1 MFDRKIMKDFKDNFL
16 YTENALY
23 AIYDEKEKLSVYDIF
38 LAGKLRNEKLLNKIE
53 ELLSQIYSDFSIVQS
68 ISFLPL
74 DNFSI
79 LINFINGKSGRIVLN
94 KDNKLAFEACTELSK
109 VEQKFIL
116 DNYEQRLKQFLL
128 FGGDNKYDEFLKI
141 KTISGNYDIQLFPN
155 RFSICKSNS
164 FKKLTGKRLDL
175 HYFFDRKVKANSIET
190 DLGIFNVRTNILGV
204 YNILKK
210 TKKESGNLKTSK
222 FLDNLQ
228 VYENDVPEYLKQE
241 IQKVKVLKK

>member
-1 MFDRKIMKDFKDNFL
+1 MLDKKILKDFKDNFL

-23 AIYDEKEKLSVYDIF
+23 TIYDQNEKISVYDIF
-38 LAGKLRNEKLLNKIE
+38 LAGKLRNENLLNKIQ
-53 ELLSQIYSDFSIVQS
+53 ELLRQIHSDFSVVQS
-68 ISFLPL
+68 ICLLPL

-79 LINFINGKSGRIVLN
+79 LINFINGKSGRIVLG
-94 KDNKLAFEACTELSK
+94 KDKKLAFESCTELSK

-116 DNYEQRLKQFLL
+116 DNYEQQIKEFLL
-128 FGGDNKYDEFLKI
+128 FGRDNKYDEFLKI

-175 HYFFDRKVKANSIET
+175 HYFFDKKVKANSIET

-210 TKKESGNLKTSK
+210 TKKESCNLKTSK
-222 FLDNLQ
+222 FFENLQ
-228 VYENDVPEYLKQE
+228 VYENDVPEYLKEE
-241 IQKVKVLKK
+241 IKKVKVLKK